1 MPGRQLIRHRI
12 FADQPEVPL
21 PPVAPQESICPSLR
35 LALLLVVPVAP
46 SLGCTKMPIQATEP
60 RPEANFRTDL
70 ESDLALGMLRVVEA
84 AAIAAAHTMG
94 QGNRKLADQVA
105 TETMRK
111 VMESVPMQGTIV
123 IGEGERD
130 EAPMLYIGE
139 QVGRKDANSAAYP
152 QVDIAVDPLE
162 GTNLCATGS
171 PGSIAVLAASE
182 RQGLLHAPDC
192 YLEKIVVGP
201 SCKGAVDLDAP
212 VADNLRN
219 IAKSLDRQ
227 VEDLVIIVLER
238 PRHEKLIAD
247 IRKAGARIR
256 LISDGDLTPGIASAM
271 IGTGVHAV
279 MGSGGAPEGVL
290 TAAALRCLN
299 GYMVGRL
306 TGYTEKQHERMPNMG
321 IKDVKKIYTAED
333 LAPGKNIIFAAT
345 GVTESPLFRG
355 VRFFGD
361 GVRTSSLVMARAIG
375 SIRFV
380 DTIHVNQ
387 TDQARIRFA

>member
-1 MPGRQLIRHRI
+1 MDIAAKLSGKYTLADVFKQLFHQVRVAAAATAGNPVGLIPRAPVGRHRR
-12 FADQPEVPL
+12 Q
-21 PPVAPQESICPSLR
+21 SSSRYC
-35 LALLLVVPVAP
+35 
-46 SLGCTKMPIQATEP
+46 
-60 RPEANFRTDL
+60 
-70 ESDLALGMLRVVEA
+70 
-84 AAIAAAHTMG
+84 
-94 QGNRKLADQVA
+94 
-105 TETMRK
+105 
-111 VMESVPMQGTIV
+111 
-123 IGEGERD
+123 
-130 EAPMLYIGE
+130 
-139 QVGRKDANSAAYP
+139 GRSS
-152 QVDIAVDPLE
+152 LE
-162 GTNLCATGS
+162 GTDLCATGS
-171 PGSIAVLAASE
+171 PGSITVLAASE
-182 RQGLLHAPDC
+182 RHGLLHAPDC

-219 IAKSLDRQ
+219 IAKSLDRK
-227 VEDLVIIVLER
+227 VDDLVIVVLER
-238 PRHEKLIAD
+238 SRHEKLIAD

-306 TGYTEKQHERMPNMG
+306 TGYTDEQRERMPNMG

-355 VRFFGD
+355 VRFFG
-361 GVRTSSLVMARAIG
+361 GGFRTSSLVMARAIG

-387 TDQARIRFA
+387 TDQALIRFA

>member
-1 MPGRQLIRHRI
+1 
-12 FADQPEVPL
+12 
-21 PPVAPQESICPSLR
+21 
-35 LALLLVVPVAP
+35 
-46 SLGCTKMPIQATEP
+46 
-60 RPEANFRTDL
+60 
-70 ESDLALGMLRVVEA
+70 
-84 AAIAAAHTMG
+84 
-94 QGNRKLADQVA
+94 
-105 TETMRK
+105 
-111 VMESVPMQGTIV
+111 
-123 IGEGERD
+123 
-130 EAPMLYIGE
+130 
-139 QVGRKDANSAAYP
+139 
-152 QVDIAVDPLE
+152 
-162 GTNLCATGS
+162 
-171 PGSIAVLAASE
+171 VLAASE
-182 RQGLLHAPDC
+182 RHGLLHAPDC

-219 IAKSLDRQ
+219 IAKSLDRE
-227 VEDLVIIVLER
+227 VDDLVIIVLDR
-238 PRHEKLIAD
+238 PRHERLIAD

-306 TGYTEKQHERMPNMG
+306 TGYTDKQRERMPNMG
-321 IKDVKKIYTAED
+321 IKEVKKIYTAED

>member
-1 MPGRQLIRHRI
+1 
-12 FADQPEVPL
+12 
-21 PPVAPQESICPSLR
+21 
-35 LALLLVVPVAP
+35 
-46 SLGCTKMPIQATEP
+46 MPIQATEP
-60 RPEANFRTDL
+60 RQEANFRTDL

-94 QGNRKLADQVA
+94 QGDRKLADQVA

-171 PGSIAVLAASE
+171 PGSITVLAASE
-182 RQGLLHAPDC
+182 RHGLLHAPDC

-219 IAKSLDRQ
+219 IAKSLDRK
-227 VEDLVIIVLER
+227 VDDLVIIVLER

-306 TGYTEKQHERMPNMG
+306 TGYTDEQRERMPSMG

>member
-1 MPGRQLIRHRI
+1 
-12 FADQPEVPL
+12 
-21 PPVAPQESICPSLR
+21 
-35 LALLLVVPVAP
+35 
-46 SLGCTKMPIQATEP
+46 
-60 RPEANFRTDL
+60 
-70 ESDLALGMLRVVEA
+70 
-84 AAIAAAHTMG
+84 
-94 QGNRKLADQVA
+94 
-105 TETMRK
+105 
-111 VMESVPMQGTIV
+111 V

-171 PGSIAVLAASE
+171 PGSVTVLAASE
-182 RQGLLHAPDC
+182 RYGLLHAPDC

-201 SCKGAVDLDAP
+201 ASKGAVDLDAP

-219 IAKSLDRQ
+219 IAKSLDRK
-227 VEDLVIIVLER
+227 VDDLVIIVLER

-306 TGYTEKQHERMPNMG
+306 TGYTDKQHERMPNMG

-387 TDQARIRFA
+387 TDQAHIRFA